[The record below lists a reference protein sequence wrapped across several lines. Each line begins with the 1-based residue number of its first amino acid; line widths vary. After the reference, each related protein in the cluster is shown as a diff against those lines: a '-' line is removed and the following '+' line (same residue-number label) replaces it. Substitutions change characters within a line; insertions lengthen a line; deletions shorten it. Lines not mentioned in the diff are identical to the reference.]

1 MKIEIVIDENG
12 DILASLDNTFVVDLL
27 SEINPSDSEKLKKEF
42 QSKPFDLNN
51 KRNYKLFCG

>member
-1 MKIEIVIDENG
+1 MKIEIVIDKNG

-27 SEINPSDSEKLKKEF
+27 SEINPSESKKLKKEF

-51 KRNYKLFCG
+51 TRDYKLFCG